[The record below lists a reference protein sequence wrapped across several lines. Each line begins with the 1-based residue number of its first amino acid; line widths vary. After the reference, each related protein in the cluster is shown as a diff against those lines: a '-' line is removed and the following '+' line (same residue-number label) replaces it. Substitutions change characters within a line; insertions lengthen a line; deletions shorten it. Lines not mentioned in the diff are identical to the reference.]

1 MTFRLFCQ
9 AVLKFALGGAM
20 VAALLFLSAGT
31 VRYPQAQLF
40 LALLLIPMFLCGLFL
55 MVRNPALLR
64 SRLQVR
70 ETRSRQ
76 SPVIRLSGLLFLAAF
91 LSAGLSFRF
100 GFWMLP
106 RWVTLAG
113 TVLFLLSYALY
124 GEVLRENSCLSRTI
138 RVQNG
143 QTVVDTGLYSI
154 VRHPMYAVTIVLFL
168 SMPLVLGSA
177 LSFLCMLPYPF
188 VLVGRIRDE
197 ETVLRQDLAG
207 YEDYCRRIRW
217 RLVPGLW

>member
-1 MTFRLFCQ
+1 MAFRLFCQ

-40 LALLLIPMFLCGLFL
+40 PALLLIPMFLCGLFL

-64 SRLQVR
+64 SRLQAR

-76 SPVIRLSGLLFLAAF
+76 SPVIRLSGLLFLASF

-113 TVLFLLSYALY
+113 MVLFLLSYALY
-124 GEVLRENSCLSRTI
+124 GEVLRENSYLSRTI
-138 RVQNG
+138 RIQDG
-143 QTVVDTGLYSI
+143 QTVIDTGLYGI
-154 VRHPMYAVTIVLFL
+154 VRHPMYAATIVLFL

-177 LSFLCMLPYPF
+177 LSFLCMLASPF

-197 ETVLRQDLAG
+197 ETVLRQDLTG